1 MEVLNFI
8 MKKLD
13 ATAEWTG
20 KIVRWGIVALVAVI
34 IIETIARKV
43 FNYPFIWSYE
53 TSFFI
58 FGYYALLGS
67 SYTLLHEGHVG
78 IDVLPNRLPEKW
90 RHILAI
96 VCFIIL
102 TGLFTV
108 GMMLGGIPI
117 AINSWE
123 IMEQGHSVWRPNIA
137 HFRTVIPVAF
147 GLIFL
152 QGVAWVIRHVNSLR
166 KINL

>member
-1 MEVLNFI
+1 MVHTIL
-8 MKKLD
+8 KKLD

-43 FNYPFIWSYE
+43 FDNPFIWSYE

-67 SYTLLHEGHVG
+67 SYTLLHAGHVG
-78 IDVLPNRLPEKW
+78 IDVLPERLPEKW

-108 GMMLGGIPI
+108 GMMIGGIPI
-117 AINSWE
+117 AIKSWQ

-166 KINL
+166 QVNL